1 MIHRPSDH
9 RRTLAALFLLPL
21 ASCAWIGGGR
31 RNGSEGPAL
40 PEPTSVAAAP
50 KGVPSSAPV
59 STPSSAPSSAPAPAR
74 APDPAA
80 PIAIADYPTRIA
92 ERRQTLIDRGLR
104 LGAADVG
111 YYMDVQE
118 ARLRQLGGSSLRL
131 TRSEQSLILELPGP
145 LTFEVGSARLSD
157 SARSA
162 LTGVARV
169 LVDYRFTL
177 ISVDGHTD
185 DSGDPAQNRS
195 LSEQRA
201 SAVAKHLIAE
211 GVEPQRLIVVGRGSD
226 RPMADNGTE
235 IGREANRRVVLR
247 IDPLRR

>member
-1 MIHRPSDH
+1 MIHRKTVGH
-9 RRTLAALFLLPL
+9 RALVALMMLPL
-21 ASCAWIGGGR
+21 ASCAWLGAR
-31 RNGSEGPAL
+31 RGAAKGPAL
-40 PEPTSVAAAP
+40 P
-50 KGVPSSAPV
+50 
-59 STPSSAPSSAPAPAR
+59 APSSAAEAPSGVPATAPVSAPPTAPAT
-74 APDPAA
+74 APVPARPVDPSA
-80 PIAIADYPTRIA
+80 PVPSSEYTARLT
-92 ERRQTLIDRGLR
+92 ERRQALIDRGLR

-118 ARLRQLGGSSLRL
+118 ARLRQLGGPALRL
-131 TRSEQSLILELPGP
+131 TRRDQSLILELRGP
-145 LTFEVGSARLSD
+145 LIFEVGSARLSAE
-157 SARSA
+157 ARTA

-185 DSGDPAQNRS
+185 DSGDAAQNRT

-211 GVEPQRLIVVGRGSD
+211 GVEPQRIIVVGRGSE
-226 RPMADNGTE
+226 RPVADNATE
-235 IGREANRRVVLR
+235 VGREANRRVMLR